1 MQIIWPPIVLKWK
14 FLIPINK
21 MTKNLFILL
30 LFLCSTQLLAQRQM
44 DPKMIEIIKSKRV
57 AFITDQVGLTSQEGE
72 KFWPVYN
79 QLEKER
85 NLVMDHKRDLEES
98 ADDKSVKTEDFYRK
112 LANEIVATH
121 LKEGKLIE
129 EYNVKFLSIL
139 PAEKVVKLYR
149 SERKFRSYLM
159 QEMRKKDEG
168 KSESKK

>member
-1 MQIIWPPIVLKWK
+1 MRTILI
-14 FLIPINK
+14 IPII
-21 MTKNLFILL
+21 LF
-30 LFLCSTQLLAQRQM
+30 CSLQLSAQRQM
-44 DPKMIEIIKSKRV
+44 DPKLIELIKSKRV
-57 AFITDQVGLTSQEGE
+57 AFVTDQVGLTSQEGE

-85 NLVMDHKRDLEES
+85 NAVMDKKRDLEES
-98 ADDKSVKTEDFYRK
+98 ADDKTVKTDDFYRK

-129 EYNVKFLSIL
+129 EYNVKFLNIL

-159 QEMRKKDEG
+159 QEMRKKDDDKDKPG
-168 KSESKK
+168 K

>member
-1 MQIIWPPIVLKWK
+1 MR
-14 FLIPINK
+14 
-21 MTKNLFILL
+21 TTLFLL
-30 LFLCSTQLLAQRQM
+30 LVFCSLSLFAQRKM
-44 DPKMIEIIKSKRV
+44 DPKTIELIKSKRV

-85 NLVMDHKRDLEES
+85 TAVMDKKRDLEES
-98 ADDKSVKTEDFYRK
+98 ADDKTIKTEDFYRK

-149 SERKFRSYLM
+149 SERNFRSYLM
-159 QEMRKKDEG
+159 QEMRKKDDDKG
-168 KSESKK
+168 KAGSK